1 MHPRHALGTS
11 LHPSRDK
18 ARTFE
23 ELATR
28 AHDMELCISSN
39 GNTKPPVPKE
49 MKEKREI
56 RKNDRNAKSNIKD
69 SMNVNPT
76 PIKISIRNVKAN
88 KKRPEGGQRRET
100 RHSSLKEWE
109 QKVYPFLDADMPK
122 MLEQLLKWKLIELP
136 KCK

>member
-1 MHPRHALGTS
+1 
-11 LHPSRDK
+11 
-18 ARTFE
+18 
-23 ELATR
+23 
-28 AHDMELCISSN
+28 MELSISSH

-49 MKEKREI
+49 RKERREI

-109 QKVYPFLDADMPK
+109 QKVYSFLDADMPK
-122 MLEQLLKWKLIELP
+122 MLEQLLKWKLIELSE
-136 KCK
+136 CK